1 MRQTLFYL
9 PHQIGPLP
17 LFGWWSW
24 SLIALVVY
32 IAILV
37 LASRSRERWA
47 MLIQENI
54 FNWIL
59 GAAVLGWLLPNLE
72 ARVGQGT
79 ASEMIVGLPVRG
91 YGVFLM
97 LGVVGAIWLGR
108 RRTQQLSIPAEHF
121 MALAL
126 YTVIGGLL
134 GARIFYVVQK
144 WDELEGGSFVGKLWT
159 ALQFTE
165 GGLVVYGS
173 ILGGI
178 AGILAW
184 TVRYRVRPISLLDA
198 IVPAFFMG
206 LAFGRIGCLLNGCC
220 YGGICELNLPSIA
233 FPRGAPAYMDQL
245 HSGRL
250 LGIHAQSD
258 TSGVGKVEK
267 VDVSSWAE
275 KNGVHSGQHIDAIDA
290 IPIADTPESLLNATV
305 DVEGRA
311 IIDRKTYRFHS
322 EDLPARSLPVHPAQ
336 IYASLSAL
344 LLCFWTA
351 SIPNWIRRPGIVF
364 GTGWIAY
371 GILRTL
377 EEIVRVDE
385 AGQFGTS
392 LTIAQWISVLGMV
405 AGAAFVVRAWCKP
418 LTPIETSSTPNGG

>member
-1 MRQTLFYL
+1 M
-9 PHQIGPLP
+9 
-17 LFGWWSW
+17 
-24 SLIALVVY
+24 
-32 IAILV
+32 LV
-37 LASRSRERWA
+37 LASRSRERWSL
-47 MLIQENI
+47 LIQENI

-59 GAAVLGWLLPNLE
+59 GAVVLGWLLPIIE
-72 ARVGQGT
+72 ARVGRGT

-144 WDELEGGSFVGKLWT
+144 WDELEGGSFAGKLWT

-184 TVRYRVRPISLLDA
+184 TVRYRVKPISLLDA
-198 IVPAFFMG
+198 IVPAFFIG

-220 YGGICELNLPSIA
+220 YGGICELELPSIA

-250 LGIHAQSD
+250 LGIHARSD
-258 TSGVGKVEK
+258 TSGVGKVEE
-267 VDVSSWAE
+267 VDASSWAAQHD
-275 KNGVHSGQHIDAIDA
+275 VHSGQQLDAIDA
-290 IPIADTPESLLNATV
+290 IQIADTREALIKARV
-305 DVEGRA
+305 DVEGRVV
-311 IIDRKTYRFHS
+311 IDRKTYRFHS
-322 EDLPARSLPVHPAQ
+322 EDLPARSLPVHPSQ
-336 IYASLSAL
+336 VYASLSAL
-344 LLCFWTA
+344 LLCVWTA

-392 LTIAQWISVLGMV
+392 LTIAQWISLLGIV
-405 AGAAFVVRAWCKP
+405 AGAFFVVRALWKP
-418 LTPIETSSTPNGG
+418 LTPIESSPTPTRG

>member
-1 MRQTLFYL
+1 
-9 PHQIGPLP
+9 
-17 LFGWWSW
+17 
-24 SLIALVVY
+24 
-32 IAILV
+32 
-37 LASRSRERWA
+37 
-47 MLIQENI
+47 
-54 FNWIL
+54 
-59 GAAVLGWLLPNLE
+59 
-72 ARVGQGT
+72 
-79 ASEMIVGLPVRG
+79 MIVGLPVRG

-97 LGVVGAIWLGR
+97 LGVIGAIWLGR

-144 WDELEGGSFVGKLWT
+144 WDELDGGSFVGKLWT

-184 TVRYRVRPISLLDA
+184 TIRYRVRPISLLDA

-220 YGGICELNLPSIA
+220 FGGICELDLPSIA
-233 FPRGAPAYMDQL
+233 FPRGAPAYMEQL

-250 LGIHAQSD
+250 LGLHTQSD
-258 TSGVGKVEK
+258 SSGMAT
-267 VDVSSWAE
+267 VDQVDASSWAE
-275 KNGVHSGQHIDAIDA
+275 QHGVHSGQHVDAIDA
-290 IPIADTPESLLNATV
+290 IQIAGTPESLLKAKV
-305 DVEGRA
+305 EVEGRV
-311 IIDRKTYRFHS
+311 IIDRKTFRFHS
-322 EDLPARSLPVHPAQ
+322 DDIPSRSLPVHPAQ

-351 SIPNWIRRPGIVF
+351 LIPNWIRRPGLVF

-392 LTIAQWISVLGMV
+392 LTIAQWISVLGIV
-405 AGAAFVVRAWCKP
+405 AGAYFAVRALWKP
-418 LTPIETSSTPNGG
+418 QAPIEPSPTPTGG